1 MPKKYF
7 VKGLEKMGA
16 SAEAKGPGEEL
27 RINASNASAC
37 AVLGASSTLTC
48 RTLRVWL
55 YKREAKKKE
64 TLTPREWWKRRDL
77 KQIRVLLTRTGGQQC
92 VRSWAD
98 VALHNIGACRTNY
111 DYCLGFLNIIYA
123 VMYFKAQN

>member
-1 MPKKYF
+1 MLPKKYF

-16 SAEAKGPGEEL
+16 SAEAKGPRGTSEDQCFSL
-27 RINASNASAC
+27 RSVGGFQYSDHPAEPS
-37 AVLGASSTLTC
+37 
-48 RTLRVWL
+48 RVWL